1 MKKTSIWSVA
11 LLLVLSFGDSQ
22 AAPINLSGIGA
33 TATANQTYSNQYA
46 SLAIDG
52 VVSEASAWV
61 APGWG
66 TSSNPNWLKID
77 LGNVFSVNQISLF
90 SRDTRYYSS
99 AYFVHF
105 ELYASLDGSNWGSML
120 ASGNLY
126 DDPVDYYD
134 EVVFSAPVGMR
145 YIQVLQNAGSHW
157 SHLAEIQV
165 YGQPSV
171 ASSVPE
177 PSTVLLLGCGLVG
190 LVWSGRKRMR
200 KVV

>member
-1 MKKTSIWSVA
+1 MKKTTVWSVA
-11 LLLVLSFGDSQ
+11 LLLLLSFGESQ

-33 TATANQTYSNQYA
+33 TATANQTYSSFSP

-52 VVSEASAWV
+52 IVSEASTWV
-61 APGWG
+61 APDHG
-66 TSSNPNWLKID
+66 TSRNPNWLKID
-77 LGNVFSVNQISLF
+77 LGNVFTVNQISMF
-90 SRDTRYYSS
+90 SRNTWWDSS
-99 AYFVHF
+99 YFVRF
-105 ELYASLDGSNWGSML
+105 ELYSSLDGSNWGSML

-126 DDPVDYYD
+126 DDAVYYFAD
-134 EVVFSAPVGMR
+134 IHFSAPVAMR
-145 YIQVLQNAGSHW
+145 HIQVLQNGGSHW
-157 SHLAEIQV
+157 SNLAEIQV

-171 ASSVPE
+171 GSSVPE